1 MSQRKRKHAERSTP
15 AEPGDD
21 IIALRIVNSTRKQY
35 EGTLARLARW
45 VEKEHPE
52 CIQHGEIVLPISVSL
67 CKVFLTYS
75 SYKRNRAGV
84 ELVPQRFNSN
94 AAISGVLSAI
104 KYLYTERPQ
113 TLDHELETMMNVDGK
128 SRAHDGQ
135 CTCCHPGP
143 LVDPAKKPF
152 LLQVGVPEG
161 KGVRLVEPTS
171 TSKDFATRA
180 DQANFSK
187 AKKVMLALLE
197 TSRRSE
203 QEVTAT
209 DDCAIDT
216 SARQMQALWAN
227 VVLEI

>member
-94 AAISGVLSAI
+94 AAISGFSAGYKRKI
-104 KYLYTERPQ
+104 AELRSTGQHRLTE
-113 TLDHELETMMNVDGK
+113 GK
-128 SRAHDGQ
+128 SPMSSRAHDGQ

-209 DDCAIDT
+209 DVP
-216 SARQMQALWAN
+216 S
-227 VVLEI
+227 